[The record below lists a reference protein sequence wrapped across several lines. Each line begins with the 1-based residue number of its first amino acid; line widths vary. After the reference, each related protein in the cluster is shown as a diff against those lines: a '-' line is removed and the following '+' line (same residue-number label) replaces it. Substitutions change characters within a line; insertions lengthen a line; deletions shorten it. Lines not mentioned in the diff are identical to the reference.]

1 MKASVEEK
9 DSHIKHGTNYFTYL
23 IVMQIKCNLNIKNGL
38 KTYIRPICDMQMET
52 EKNLGEGK
60 MAIYLTESPSKKANL
75 LHFKRKPKQYYI
87 LSKLDLL
94 SFQWTQ
100 KFLRQYIK
108 SSRNNCIVKADKEN
122 LPHL

>member
-9 DSHIKHGTNYFTYL
+9 DSHIKHGTNHFTYF
-23 IVMQIKCNLNIKNGL
+23 IVMQIKCSLNIKNGL

-75 LHFKRKPKQYYI
+75 LHFKRQPK
-87 LSKLDLL
+87 
-94 SFQWTQ
+94 
-100 KFLRQYIK
+100 
-108 SSRNNCIVKADKEN
+108 
-122 LPHL
+122 